1 MVPEDAPA
9 RLRCIHTAATRAF
22 VRDDVPPVPWASR
35 SDEEVGMTAA
45 QTTAETPVLARV
57 EGRVGHLTLNR
68 PAAINA
74 LDASMVA
81 AVTEALAAWEHD
93 RAVTSVLLDGAGDRG
108 LCAGA
113 DVRALRRAVLDGEAE
128 RALDFL
134 RAEYRLDARIAEYP
148 KPVLALMDGI
158 TMGGGVGLSAHAS
171 LRVVTERSR
180 VAMPETRIGF
190 VPDVGG
196 SHLLARAPGLTGV
209 HLGVTAGTAGP
220 GDAVYAGLADH
231 FLPADSLPELT
242 ARVLADGDP
251 AAAVH
256 ALAVTP
262 PDGTL
267 ASHRAW
273 IDECYDAPTALEVVR
288 RLAAHPHPDARET
301 AEVIRSL
308 SPTAV
313 EVALA
318 TLTRARGTSLRAALQ
333 QELRSGTG
341 LAARADFTEGIRA
354 QLVDKDRRPR
364 WDPPTLEQVDPAV
377 VAAVLDTPVPPLFPA
392 PEPPGAA

>member
-1 MVPEDAPA
+1 
-9 RLRCIHTAATRAF
+9 
-22 VRDDVPPVPWASR
+22 
-35 SDEEVGMTAA
+35 MTAA
-45 QTTAETPVLARV
+45 QMGTSVLARV

-68 PAAINA
+68 PSAINA
-74 LDASMVA
+74 LDAPMLT
-81 AVTEALAAWEHD
+81 AVGAALAGWEHD
-93 RAVTSVLLDGAGDRG
+93 PAVAAVLLDGAGDRG

-113 DVRALRRAVLDGEAE
+113 DVRALRSAVLDGEAA

-134 RAEYRLDARIAEYP
+134 RQEYRLNARIAEYP
-148 KPVLALMDGI
+148 KPVLAVMDGI

-209 HLGVTAGTAGP
+209 HLGVTAAVAGP
-220 GDAVYAGLADH
+220 GDAIYTGLADH
-231 FLPADSLPELT
+231 FVPAESLPALT
-242 ARVLADGDP
+242 AAVLEDGDP
-251 AAAVH
+251 AGAVR
-256 ALAVTP
+256 ALAVAP
-262 PDGTL
+262 PAGEL
-267 ASHRAW
+267 VGHRAW
-273 IDECYDAPTALEVVR
+273 IDECYDAPTALAVVR
-288 RLAAHPHPDARET
+288 RLAAHPHPAARGT

-318 TLTRARGTSLRAALQ
+318 TLTRARGGTLREALQ
-333 QELRSGTG
+333 QELRSGAG

-364 WDPPTLEQVDPAV
+364 WDPPTLEKVDPAV
-377 VAAVLDTPVPPLFPA
+377 VAAVLDTDVPPLFPA
-392 PEPPGAA
+392 PEPPRTA